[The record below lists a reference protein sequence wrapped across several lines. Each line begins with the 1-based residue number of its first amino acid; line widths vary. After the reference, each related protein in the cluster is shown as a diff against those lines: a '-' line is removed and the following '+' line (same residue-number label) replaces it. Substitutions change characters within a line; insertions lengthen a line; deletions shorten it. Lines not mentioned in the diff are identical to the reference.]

1 MLATISSIEAIWIL
15 ITGTGLYFAFRL
27 FREAQADLKAF
38 RASGRGDHQTEII
51 AKASR
56 RWGFIVTLYMA
67 WYLYLGINGA
77 FQPDPP
83 VERTRFQWLLLGLF
97 IGFQA
102 LFTAGLW
109 LNLRARPKPE
119 G

>member
-27 FREAQADLKAF
+27 FREAHADLKALP
-38 RASGRGDHQTEII
+38 AIGGNPLDKTI
-51 AKASR
+51 ANAAR

-83 VERTRFQWLLLGLF
+83 VDRTRFQWLLLGLF

-109 LNLRARPKPE
+109 LNLRDRPKPE